1 MCEVSRVCRIDEV
14 FFSARPSA
22 ALVLSLLRFVNM
34 LLSVCCCFHSLGLD
48 FATRKGEGMAIGD
61 GDDIV
66 SVKAY
71 KSILYVL
78 KALD

>member
-1 MCEVSRVCRIDEV
+1 
-14 FFSARPSA
+14 
-22 ALVLSLLRFVNM
+22 M

-48 FATRKGEGMAIGD
+48 FAIRKGEGMAIGD